1 MYEQMDADSLHF
13 TCHQHHEL
21 PTGSEKRL
29 VIWGFSSIITFCW
42 KFSRISPGGSFK
54 PQTYPFTCLT
64 SGTSRSEQDCSDLE
78 VKRLPSQT
86 CNPSQPAV
94 PLLAVQGAEQLL
106 SAPPAPALPVFPG
119 ARRRTNGPSTVCAN
133 HLLVTLV

>member
-21 PTGSEKRL
+21 PTGSEKTL
-29 VIWGFSSIITFCW
+29 VIWGFSSIIGFCW

-94 PLLAVQGAEQLL
+94 PLLVVQGAKRSSPLLQLPLSLYFQEQGEEQMGLL
-106 SAPPAPALPVFPG
+106 LFVLI
-119 ARRRTNGPSTVCAN
+119 TC
-133 HLLVTLV
+133 